1 MLAKGHHT
9 DMTDEER
16 RDGSARRA
24 RDRDR
29 QDDRVAPNASVATS
43 VLDRSEVIRS
53 VCDALSG
60 DRDDAARAIIKQQ
73 WPFVPIVSA
82 GRRYTYTQRVRIF
95 LRDGCIDRYKGHRL
109 VFPGTLRLLSLRFPQ
124 ELPFQPHWKMNECHQ
139 MWWELYPTIDHV
151 VPIARGGVDDET
163 NWVCVSMLTN
173 AIKANWTLDELNW
186 KGPLVPGQLAEWDGL
201 TRWFLNQLDAHP
213 ELRSGDPPLRDW
225 ERAARLALA

>member
-24 RDRDR
+24 RDRDL

-53 VCDALSG
+53 VCDALSD

-186 KGPLVPGQLAEWDGL
+186 KSPLVPGQLAEWDGL
-201 TRWFLNQLDAHP
+201 TRILNCARGTRRYGTGR
-213 ELRSGDPPLRDW
+213 ELRGSPLPSSRT
-225 ERAARLALA
+225 LCG